1 MFGDFIQIKSL
12 QGELKISHKL
22 RQLGVT
28 VSTEEIVIQKPHI
41 NYHIPLDQIISITPY
56 DRMIRDYSYVNRT
69 DEQEE
74 VTRIDGGSS
83 KYYKIL
89 SSRSVMHNRSG
100 IFEMEKMEFVLPLH
114 PDLLATITRVGNLV
128 SIC

>member
-1 MFGDFIQIKSL
+1 MVGDFIQIRSL
-12 QGELKISHKL
+12 QGELKISHKM

-56 DRMIRDYSYVNRT
+56 DRMIRDYSYVNRK
-69 DEQEE
+69 DDQEE
-74 VTRIDGGSS
+74 VTRIDGGGS
-83 KYYKIL
+83 KYYKIYTG
-89 SSRSVMHNRSG
+89 RSIMHNRSG
-100 IFEMEKMEFVLPLH
+100 ISEMGKMQFVLPLH
-114 PDLLATITRVGNLV
+114 ADLLAIITRVSNLV